1 MFYGGGVHFPSESKS
16 TMQEG
21 ESAVELSLDAS
32 TKEPQRRFGDKKDKI
47 QIEPIAFKHGAE
59 DSQDANG
66 LALPS
71 PELREPKLN

>member
-32 TKEPQRRFGDKKDKI
+32 TKELQRRFGDKKDKI
-47 QIEPIAFKHGAE
+47 
-59 DSQDANG
+59 
-66 LALPS
+66 
-71 PELREPKLN
+71 